1 MSSQDNRPALL
12 NIRSMPTS
20 TALQFTTDVLD
31 AVVNVDTAGNSFT
44 RFELQPKGFL
54 HPNTQLVV
62 ELEAS
67 SDADIGKAAF
77 PFVNIGLYSLIQR
90 AVLKTADGTTICETD
105 DLADLLAC
113 KSQFVSNSA
122 NKEREQYKTGR
133 QITYEQ
139 IMTAKKG
146 QEAGGYGLS
155 NSYDYDIRGATGGAG
170 GVAPPAFKRQ
180 GVSVENHLL
189 NKNKSSYALSLH
201 DLFPYLKS
209 GNQLPLF
216 MMPRVQLEIYWTPLV
231 SDGRLCSQTVAAAA
245 TAGSTFK
252 VASTFVFADYLF
264 YPNDFMA
271 EYQQKNND
279 LTFSYIDY
287 RLSKNS
293 LTQTTGGAS
302 VIRNIGGNGMQVLKV
317 FAGFNPDKDDNNIK
331 LLQGRYSALGG
342 KADGAD
348 GGRTKLTS
356 NLFYNNEFI
365 FPQSVSNPATHFHH
379 LISAEGG
386 PAYVSREHY
395 CGEGNCI
402 VALGTHN
409 FMGLEQRSNL
419 QAKNLWQGF
428 KINNS
433 AKFDS
438 KGADFHTALDANANS
453 TQRVWLEILRFA
465 KLTNGKMST
474 FFA

>member
-1 MSSQDNRPALL
+1 MSQDNRPALL

-31 AVVNVDTAGNSFT
+31 PVVNVDTQGNSFT
-44 RFELQPKGFL
+44 RFEMQPKGFL

-67 SDADIGKAAF
+67 SDADIAKDAF
-77 PFVNIGLYSLIQR
+77 PFINVGLYSLIQR
-90 AVLKTADGTTICETD
+90 AVLKTADGTTICETE

-139 IMTAKKG
+139 IMTDSKG
-146 QEAGGYGLS
+146 NEGGGYGLS
-155 NSYDYDIRGATGGAG
+155 NSYDYDIRGATDGAG

-180 GVSVENHLL
+180 GLSIEPHLL
-189 NKNKSSYALSLH
+189 NKNKSSFALSLH

-216 MMPRVQLEIYWTPLV
+216 MMPRVQLEIYWTSLV
-231 SDGRLCSQTVAAAA
+231 SDGRLCSQTVADAA
-245 TAGSTFK
+245 TASTLFK

-287 RLSKNS
+287 RLSKNTI
-293 LTQTTGGAS
+293 TQTTGGANT
-302 VIRNIGGNGMQVLKV
+302 IRNIGGNGMQVLKV
-317 FAGFNPDKDDNNIK
+317 FAGFNPDTNADNIK

-342 KADGAD
+342 KAEGAD
-348 GGRTKLTS
+348 GGRAKLTS

-365 FPQSVSNPATHFHH
+365 FPQSVDNPATHYHH

-409 FMGLEQRSNL
+409 FMGLQQRSNL
-419 QAKNLWQGF
+419 QAKNFWQGF

-438 KGADFHTALDANANS
+438 KGADFHAALDADANT

-465 KLTNGKMST
+465 KLTNGKMAT
-474 FFA
+474 FYA

>member
-12 NIRSMPTS
+12 NIRSMPVSTS
-20 TALQFTTDVLD
+20 LQFTTDVLD
-31 AVVNVDTAGNSFT
+31 PVVNIDTAGNSFT

-54 HPNTQLVV
+54 HPNSQLVV

-67 SDADIGKAAF
+67 SVADIAKAAF
-77 PFVNIGLYSLIQR
+77 PFVNVGLYSLIQR
-90 AVLKTADGTTICETD
+90 AVLKTADGTTICETE

-139 IMTAKKG
+139 IMTDGKG
-146 QEAGGYGLS
+146 NEGGGYGLS
-155 NSYDYDIRGATGGAG
+155 NSYDYDIRTAG
-170 GVAPPAFKRQ
+170 PAFKRR
-180 GVSVENHLL
+180 GLSVEPHLL
-189 NKNKSSYALSLH
+189 NKNKSSFALSLH

-216 MMPRVQLEIYWTPLV
+216 MMPRVQLEIYWTPLI

-264 YPNDFMA
+264 YPNEFMA
-271 EYQQKNND
+271 EYQAKNNN
-279 LTFSYIDY
+279 LSFSYIDY

-293 LTQTTGGAS
+293 LTTTNGGANT
-302 VIRNIGGNGMQVLKV
+302 IRNIGGNGMQVLKV
-317 FAGFNPDKDDNNIK
+317 FAGFNPDKNDDNIK

-342 KADGAD
+342 KVDGAD

-365 FPQSVSNPATHFHH
+365 FPQSVSNPSTHYHH

-395 CGEGNCI
+395 SGEGNCI
-402 VALGTHN
+402 VALGQHN
-409 FMGLEQRSNL
+409 FMGLSQRTNL
-419 QAKNLWQGF
+419 QAKNFWQGF
-428 KINNS
+428 KINNTS
-433 AKFDS
+433 KFDS
-438 KGADFHTALDANANS
+438 KGADYHSAIDIGADT

-465 KLTNGKMST
+465 TLQNGKMAT
-474 FFA
+474 FYA